1 MSAPKLTYFV
11 AFALLSGACDGSK
24 RKSPDQSPMRPV
36 GTAAQPSSPGQP
48 NVPQS
53 PAAKARGDATAGGA
67 GSPNAGAEGPLR
79 ADAHL
84 KLDYP
89 GPWFVVTARETGI
102 YAETKTDRRTKLAW
116 AKSGG
121 RLAVLPSV
129 TKTEDCAAGW
139 YQLTSGGYV
148 CANDGSLETPGKKP
162 RLTFKQPDLE
172 QVLPYRYA
180 RNSKHGT
187 PLYRSI
193 PSPEQIL
200 EYEPYLK
207 EKTARAEPKSPPATA
222 SSTTPSAKAGPAA
235 APESTKAP
243 PAPADLD
250 AGVPESAELSPDEVS
265 ALNDAAL
272 PWWQK
277 GDAAVHDVT
286 LNQLEEEGDGIL
298 IKRMVAGFY
307 VAVDSTFR
315 WNGRTWYK
323 TTKGMI
329 APADRFWVTAG
340 PEFKGVE
347 LDGQTFALPMAWV
360 YGWHKE
366 APLYEFDEAKDLL
379 KPAGKAKLF
388 EPLRLSGRSHDVRG
402 KPFHQ
407 LATGLWISDRSIRIT
422 VPGPPPVNLVPTE
435 RWVDVNLSQQ
445 TLVVYEGNK
454 PVYATLVSTGRS
466 SKIKDKD
473 HSTPVGEWRIREKHI
488 TTTMDGDG
496 TAAGDLPYSIEDV
509 PYVMYY
515 YKAFALHGAFWHKN
529 FGTQMSHGCVNL
541 APLDAKWL
549 FFYTDPP
556 VPHGVHGVWARDSQP
571 GSRVIVHE

>member
-1 MSAPKLTYFV
+1 MSAPKLTCFV
-11 AFALLSGACDGSK
+11 ALALFSAACDGSK
-24 RKSPDQSPMRPV
+24 RNTPDPSPAR
-36 GTAAQPSSPGQP
+36 AQPSPPLQP
-48 NVPQS
+48 NVPQA
-53 PAAKARGDATAGGA
+53 PAVNASGGAAAGSA
-67 GSPNAGAEGPLR
+67 GSPNAGSEGPVR

-84 KLDYP
+84 KPDYP

-116 AKSGG
+116 AKNGG

-129 TKTEDCAAGW
+129 TKTDDCAPGW
-139 YQLTSGGYV
+139 YQLTTGGYV
-148 CANDGSLETPGKKP
+148 CGNDGGLETPGKKP
-162 RLTFKQPDLE
+162 RLTFKQPALE
-172 QVLPYRYA
+172 EILPYKYA

-193 PSPEQIL
+193 PSPEQVL

-207 EKTARAEPKSPPATA
+207 EKAAKAEPKNPPATTSSTARAAT
-222 SSTTPSAKAGPAA
+222 TA
-235 APESTKAP
+235 APEAVP
-243 PAPADLD
+243 PLSAAVDLD

-265 ALNDAAL
+265 ALNETAM
-272 PWWQK
+272 PWWQQ
-277 GDAAVHDVT
+277 GDASVHNVT
-286 LNQLEEEGDGIL
+286 LDELAAEGDGIL

-307 VAVDSTFR
+307 VAIDSTFR

-329 APADRFWVTAG
+329 APADRFWITAG

-360 YGWHKE
+360 YGWRKE
-366 APLYEFDEAKDLL
+366 APLYELDEAKDLL

-388 EPLRLSGRSHDVRG
+388 EALKLSGRSHTVRG
-402 KPFHQ
+402 KSFHQ

-422 VPGPPPVNLVPTE
+422 EPGPPPANLAPTE
-435 RWVDVNLSQQ
+435 RWVDVNLRQQ
-445 TLVVYEGNK
+445 TLVVYEGSK
-454 PVYATLVSTGRS
+454 PVYATLISTGKS

-473 HSTPVGEWRIREKHI
+473 HRTPVGEWRIREKHI
-488 TTTMDGDG
+488 TATMDGDG
-496 TAAGDLPYSIEDV
+496 TAAGDLPYSIEEV

-529 FGTQMSHGCVNL
+529 FGTQMSHGCLNL

-571 GSRVIVHE
+571 GSRVVVHE

>member
-1 MSAPKLTYFV
+1 MSAPKLTCFV
-11 AFALLSGACDGSK
+11 ALALLSAACDGSK
-24 RKSPDQSPMRPV
+24 RNTPEQSVPVRPIA
-36 GTAAQPSSPGQP
+36 TAAQPAQP
-48 NVPQS
+48 SVPQA
-53 PAAKARGDATAGGA
+53 PAGSA
-67 GSPNAGAEGPLR
+67 GSPNAGSEGPVR
-79 ADAHL
+79 ADAHT

-89 GPWFVVTARETGI
+89 GPWFLVTARETGI

-129 TKTEDCAAGW
+129 TKTDDCAAGW
-139 YQLTSGGYV
+139 YQLTTGGYV
-148 CANDGSLETPGKKP
+148 CANDGSIETPGKKP

-172 QVLPYRYA
+172 QVLPYKYA

-193 PSPEQIL
+193 PSPEQME

-207 EKTARAEPKSPPATA
+207 EKAAKAEPKNPTATTTVKPAPT
-222 SSTTPSAKAGPAA
+222 A
-235 APESTKAP
+235 APEA
-243 PAPADLD
+243 APAASAPVDLD
-250 AGVPESAELSPDEVS
+250 AGAPESAELSAGEVS
-265 ALNDAAL
+265 ALNETAM
-272 PWWQK
+272 PWWQQ
-277 GDAAVHDVT
+277 GDASVHDVT
-286 LNQLEEEGDGIL
+286 LDELAAEGDGIL

-329 APADRFWVTAG
+329 APSDRFWVTAG

-360 YGWHKE
+360 YGWRKE
-366 APLYEFDEAKDLL
+366 ATLYELDEAKDLL

-388 EPLRLSGRSHDVRG
+388 EPVKLSGRSHTVRG
-402 KPFHQ
+402 KSFHQ

-422 VPGPPPVNLVPTE
+422 EPGPPPVNLLPTE
-435 RWVDVNLSQQ
+435 RWIDVNLRQQ

-454 PVYATLVSTGRS
+454 PVYATLVSTGKS

-488 TTTMDGDG
+488 TATMDGDG
-496 TAAGDLPYSIEDV
+496 SAAGDLPYSIEDV

-556 VPHGVHGVWARDSQP
+556 VPHGVHGVWARDNQP
-571 GSRVIVHE
+571 GSRVVVHE